1 MYLQFL
7 DVQIKIF
14 NDRLRGHA
22 SMWTGKRLLGG
33 GGWRW
38 VEARSGRV
46 FSYLISDPR
55 RGKLGIFGSRGG
67 RP

>member
-22 SMWTGKRLLGG
+22 SMCAGKRLLGG
-33 GGWRW
+33 VGWRW